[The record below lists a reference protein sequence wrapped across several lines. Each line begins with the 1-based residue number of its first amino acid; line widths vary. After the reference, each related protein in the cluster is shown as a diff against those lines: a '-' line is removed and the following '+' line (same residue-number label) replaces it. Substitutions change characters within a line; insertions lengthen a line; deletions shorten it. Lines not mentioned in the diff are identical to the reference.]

1 MVQLQ
6 HALAFMKSQSHTTT
20 DFLDVYLPY
29 IQGYIYKYIKAK
41 AIYDIQIAFGKA
53 ITEFIAMES
62 ITVEKAWKALQ
73 PSIWL
78 QHSEIF
84 NIEEE
89 NEMKEIEQSLLD

>member
-1 MVQLQ
+1 
-6 HALAFMKSQSHTTT
+6 MKNQSHPTT
-20 DFLDVYLPY
+20 DLLDVYLPH

-41 AIYDIQIAFGKA
+41 AIYDIQIAFGKV

-62 ITVEKAWKALQ
+62 LTVEKAWKALQ
-73 PSIWL
+73 PFMQMSIWL